1 MPRKKITG
9 PATAAQVLDYF
20 ETASD
25 VEVKLV
31 ASLVEGKLAKRFAP
45 KMSAT
50 RSQTGGSVAGVTM
63 PKPRAKKP
71 AAEAAPANYGGETLQ
86 DA

>member
-1 MPRKKITG
+1 MPRKKVTS
-9 PATAAQVLDYF
+9 PATAEQVLDYF

-31 ASLVEGKLAKRFAP
+31 ASLVEGKLRKRFAP
-45 KMSAT
+45 TLTPTKAKAIT
-50 RSQTGGSVAGVTM
+50 RKT
-63 PKPRAKKP
+63 KP
-71 AAEAAPANYGGETLQ
+71 APVTYGETLQ